1 METLMDIMTV
11 VLAAAWGAARACGL
25 LLRLAGIHP
34 LPMANLG
41 VIGKL
46 WALRRYLAAASWLLA
61 ALL

>member
-1 METLMDIMTV
+1 METLTEIATV
-11 VLAAAWGAARACGL
+11 VLAVAWGAVRVCGL

-34 LPMANLG
+34 LPTASLG